1 MVNKNRS
8 GKGWSVTQVAE
19 ALMIDRET
27 VRKHYKRYR
36 QGGIASATEVQGGRY
51 RAHAE

>member
-36 QGGIASATEVQGGRY
+36 QGGIASAY
-51 RAHAE
+51 RSTRRAVSSPC